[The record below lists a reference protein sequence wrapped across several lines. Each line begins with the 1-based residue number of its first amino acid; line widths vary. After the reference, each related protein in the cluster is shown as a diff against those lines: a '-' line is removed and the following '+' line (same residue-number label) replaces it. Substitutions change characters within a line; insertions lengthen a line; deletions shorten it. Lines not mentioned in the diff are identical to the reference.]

1 LSSPLSPAL
10 RTTTPTVSVVIPT
23 YNRSAILPAAI
34 ESVLRQTYT
43 DYELIVIDDGSTD
56 DTRDRLKPYMGRIRY
71 FYQDNRGASAA
82 QNKGIELA
90 IGKWVSILA
99 SDDVWLPTK
108 LERQFETLATLG
120 SEFGACFTNCNYS
133 GNPDMSLT
141 VFEEGRL
148 KTNSAFGPLCNPTK
162 YVVAPPGSATFLPC
176 LYVQSLVVLRSLLN
190 EVGGFDEA
198 LGFSEDR
205 DLLFRLSFRTKFC
218 FVSTPLVSIN
228 RSPALPRLTSLLAH
242 KHDQSYVWLELV
254 LKKMLARPEL
264 VDREI
269 RQSIQDE
276 LIALYY
282 GGAAERLG
290 DLRLAAS
297 LRNINKIRHM
307 GHSYREIVSTLLS
320 RARRKLSRTLRAGQ
334 RELS

>member
-1 LSSPLSPAL
+1 
-10 RTTTPTVSVVIPT
+10 
-23 YNRSAILPAAI
+23 
-34 ESVLRQTYT
+34 
-43 DYELIVIDDGSTD
+43 
-56 DTRDRLKPYMGRIRY
+56 
-71 FYQDNRGASAA
+71 
-82 QNKGIELA
+82 
-90 IGKWVSILA
+90 
-99 SDDVWLPTK
+99 
-108 LERQFETLATLG
+108 
-120 SEFGACFTNCNYS
+120 
-133 GNPDMSLT
+133 
-141 VFEEGRL
+141 
-148 KTNSAFGPLCNPTK
+148 
-162 YVVAPPGSATFLPC
+162 
-176 LYVQSLVVLRSLLN
+176 
-190 EVGGFDEA
+190 
-198 LGFSEDR
+198 
-205 DLLFRLSFRTKFC
+205 
-218 FVSTPLVSIN
+218 
-228 RSPALPRLTSLLAH
+228 
-242 KHDQSYVWLELV
+242 LV